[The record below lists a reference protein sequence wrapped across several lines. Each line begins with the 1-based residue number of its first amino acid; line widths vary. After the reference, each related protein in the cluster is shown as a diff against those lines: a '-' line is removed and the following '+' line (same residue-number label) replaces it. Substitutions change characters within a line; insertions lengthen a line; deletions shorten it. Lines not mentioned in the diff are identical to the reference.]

1 MFNFQI
7 MKHQLILFQI
17 LQVSSVLPK
26 SLSLRHN
33 ALNCL
38 SVLGLVFFFSGFRIL
53 PFFLNTAVQ
62 WLIFNHFFTVVN
74 IHSVDLHLIGHRE

>member
-7 MKHQLILFQI
+7 MKQQLILFQI

-38 SVLGLVFFFSGFRIL
+38 SILGLVFFLDSEYFL
-53 PFFLNTAVQ
+53 FFLNTAVQ
-62 WLIFNHFFTVVN
+62 WLIFNHFLLV
-74 IHSVDLHLIGHRE
+74 

>member
-38 SVLGLVFFFSGFRIL
+38 SILGLVFFLDSEYFLFFSKHSCPMADFQ
-53 PFFLNTAVQ
+53 PFFTR
-62 WLIFNHFFTVVN
+62 VN
-74 IHSVDLHLIGHRE
+74 IHLVDLHLIGHRK